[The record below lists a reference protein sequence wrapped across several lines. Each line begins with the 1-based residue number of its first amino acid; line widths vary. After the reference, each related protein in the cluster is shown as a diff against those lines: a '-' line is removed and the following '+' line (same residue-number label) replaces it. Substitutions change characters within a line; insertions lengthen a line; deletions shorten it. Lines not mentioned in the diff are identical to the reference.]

1 MSVRRRTRAQRD
13 QAASVFSNS
22 LLRLC
27 EATGA
32 VAAALV
38 DSEGETVDYA
48 GGLDPFDIKVVAAEL
63 RLVLSRLT
71 QSKVPFWADTFE
83 MFVRARSRSYALI
96 RLDSGYAIVL
106 QLARHRA
113 ELVTRGLGEAVQEI
127 SREAGLPIPR
137 RFSRGERWKRVAV
150 RAAAKDHTR
159 PHLVWH
165 QGGWREV
172 TILGLFRDPD
182 FRRRDRGYRARLANG
197 AEIFLVREPLG
208 RWYADATFG

>member
-1 MSVRRRTRAQRD
+1 MSGRRRTLAPRD
-13 QAASVFSNS
+13 QAASAFSNA

-38 DSEGETVDYA
+38 DGEGETVDYA

-71 QSKVPFWADTFE
+71 QSQVPCWSETHE
-83 MFVRARSRSYALI
+83 MFVRAGSRSFALI
-96 RLDSGYAIVL
+96 RLDAGYAIVL

-113 ELVTRGLGEAVQEI
+113 ELVTRGLGEAVQDI
-127 SREAGLPIPR
+127 SREAGLPIPK
-137 RFSRGERWKRVAV
+137 RFARAERWKRVAV
-150 RAAAKDHTR
+150 RATPDDRTR
-159 PHLVWH
+159 PASVWH

-172 TILGLFRDPD
+172 TILGLYRDPE
-182 FRRRDRGYRARLANG
+182 FRRRDQGYRARLANG

-208 RWYADATFG
+208 RWYADSTFG

>member
-1 MSVRRRTRAQRD
+1 MSVRRRTLAPRD
-13 QAASVFSNS
+13 QATSVFSGS

-32 VAAALV
+32 AAAALV

-48 GGLDPFDIKVVAAEL
+48 GGLDPFDIKVAAAEL
-63 RLVLSRLT
+63 RLVLSHLA
-71 QSKVPFWADTFE
+71 QSRVPSWSDTHE
-83 MFVRARSRSYALI
+83 IFVRARSRSYALI
-96 RLDSGYAIVL
+96 RLDAGYAIVL
-106 QLARHRA
+106 QLVRHRA

-127 SREAGLPIPR
+127 SREAGLRVPR
-137 RFSRGERWKRVAV
+137 RFAARERWRRVAV
-150 RAAAKDHTR
+150 RATSHDPTR
-159 PHLVWH
+159 PASVWH

-208 RWYADATFG
+208 RWYADSTFG